1 MSLTISPARA
11 EQKLVGAAL
20 RNIREAR
27 RKSQGQVGEILGMT
41 AQGWQ
46 KHEAGE
52 RKLPDEKVDAVLAF
66 LDSDRE
72 ELALERARILGA
84 PMTRPT
90 GMETR
95 ARDFVF
101 DVFGRARTGA
111 AGSEIYDIA
120 SPMQRVDLRQVLGTD
135 IGAMRMAGDS
145 MVPWAEPGEL
155 VLFDRDAYPRRGAGC
170 VIETDTGQAH
180 VRRYEKTDGSTL
192 YASELYP
199 EPRMVTFDLR
209 KVVGVYAVTLR
220 GD

>member
-1 MSLTISPARA
+1 MSLTLSPARA
-11 EQKLVGAAL
+11 EQKLLGAIL
-20 RNIREAR
+20 RNIRKGRER
-27 RKSQGQVGEILGMT
+27 SQGEVGEILGMS
-41 AQGWQ
+41 AQAWQ

-52 RKLPDEKVDAVLAF
+52 RKLPDEKIDKVLLF
-66 LDSDRE
+66 LDADRE
-72 ELALERARILGA
+72 ELELERARILGT
-84 PMTRPT
+84 PMTRPS

-95 ARDFVF
+95 SRDFVF
-101 DVFGRARTGA
+101 DVFGRARTSA

-120 SPMQRVDLRQVLGTD
+120 NPMQRVDLRQVLGTN

-145 MVPWAEPGEL
+145 MVPWAESGEL

-192 YASELYP
+192 YASELHP
-199 EPRMVTFDLR
+199 EPRIVTFDLR